1 MADAAKYLRPNP
13 NLPDGKPKL
22 LSQMFGDFTHDLQL
36 LDTLIRIEGVDQ
48 WELMYQK
55 LLEAKDCAVRAV
67 LDL

>member
-1 MADAAKYLRPNP
+1 VSAEKYLRPNP
-13 NLPDGKPKL
+13 NLPKGLPADIAK
-22 LSQMFGDFTHDLQL
+22 MFGEFAQMLTF
-36 LDTLIRIEGVDQ
+36 LDDRVKIGGIEQ